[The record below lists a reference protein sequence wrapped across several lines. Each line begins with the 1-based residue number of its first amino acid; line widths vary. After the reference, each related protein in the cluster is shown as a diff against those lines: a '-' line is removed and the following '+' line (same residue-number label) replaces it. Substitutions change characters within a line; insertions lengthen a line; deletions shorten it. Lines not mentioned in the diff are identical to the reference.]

1 MMLRYKTILIFTA
14 FTVLTSLTSFAQVSQ
29 KTEPGVELETISD
42 TIKVSAVPFPSKRIS
57 KDKDSY
63 YRIDIK
69 EERTYN
75 NPIARKILS
84 GYKNRNLRSVLIS
97 WNTYFP
103 PPINEFYKIIVEKS
117 FRFPIVFFFLFIIV
131 ALMGNV
137 LVVIGILFLSNRIMN
152 YRYQQ
157 KIKLRFFY
165 EQILTDL
172 MLQTIDS
179 TEAIRRLSKPAQKR
193 NSNLLIEVMMDFQK
207 SFRGDADRLITELY
221 QTMNLGKISYNKTFA
236 ISFYKQVEGI
246 RELTNMHPYH
256 ATEMIAIRLNDSN
269 DIVRTEAQICYPH
282 VNKEL
287 PFDFLNILEK
297 PFSKWA
303 QLNIYY
309 FIKIHELPV
318 PSFHTWLN
326 SNNQNVVNF
335 CLQMINHFQQQENS
349 SHIVEKLVDP
359 NDTIRT
365 QAIKTCGDLHIF
377 ESKDVMRNFF
387 STETLQNKIEITKAY
402 RNLGDESDIPF
413 LTEIVRSD
421 IVSLRLEACLTILS
435 LGESGRSH
443 LDELNH
449 SMNNTLDPYI
459 AHIQDPRN

>member
-1 MMLRYKTILIFTA
+1 MLRYITILHFAA
-14 FTVLTSLTSFAQVSQ
+14 FTVLTSLASFGQGSLG
-29 KTEPGVELETISD
+29 TEPKVALDSISD
-42 TIKVSAVPFPSKRIS
+42 TIKVAAVPSPTKVIS
-57 KDKDSY
+57 KEKDSY

-75 NPIARKILS
+75 NPFSRKILS

-103 PPINEFYKIIVEKS
+103 QPLNEFYTIIVEKS

-152 YRYQQ
+152 FRNKQR
-157 KIKLRFFY
+157 KSLRFFY

-179 TEAIRRLSKPAQKR
+179 KEAMLRLSKPSQRK

-221 QTMNLGKISYNKTFA
+221 QEMNLGKISYNKTFA

-256 ATEMIAIRLNDSN
+256 ATEMIAVRLNDSN

-297 PFSKWA
+297 PFSRWA

-349 SHIVEKLVDP
+349 SHIVEKLHDP
-359 NDTIRT
+359 NETIRT
-365 QAIKTCGDLHIF
+365 QAIRTCGDLHIF
-377 ESKDVMRNFF
+377 ESKEIMRKLFQ
-387 STETLQNKIEITKAY
+387 TETLQNKIEITKAY
-402 RNLGDESDIPF
+402 RNFGDESDIPF

-421 IVSLRLEACLTILS
+421 IVSLKLVACLTILS
-435 LGESGRSH
+435 LGEPGRNH
-443 LDELNH
+443 LDYLNR

-459 AHIQDPRN
+459 AHIQDSRN